1 MLYYTYCGWF
11 VGISWGL
18 YKVSIWIVEAH
29 GRSLENNN
37 DREFKNQSPLSLREG
52 LCLHI
57 TCIDEET
64 VLCRN
69 YNLPRLDN
77 E

>member
-1 MLYYTYCGWF
+1 M
-11 VGISWGL
+11 
-18 YKVSIWIVEAH
+18 SIWIVEAH

-37 DREFKNQSPLSLREG
+37 DREFKNQSPLSLRDG

-69 YNLPRLDN
+69 YNLP
-77 E
+77 